1 MVPDCITHK
10 QRLATSLAN
19 AFDAKSG
26 TMKPVVNEYSIPK
39 DHEFRK
45 EAEMELGQKDF

>member
-1 MVPDCITHK
+1 MVPDCTEYK
-10 QRLATSLAN
+10 KALATGHAN

-26 TMKPVVNEYSIPK
+26 TMKPVVNEYVVPK

-45 EAEMELGQKDF
+45 EAEMELGQRDF